1 VSDLD
6 PADTGGFRIGFA
18 AGLQVA
24 GYRLDAE
31 IGRGGTALVYR
42 AREERLGRL
51 VALKILA
58 PELAEDETFRHW
70 FIQQLRAV
78 SAVSNPHI
86 IPVFEAGQADGMLF
100 IAMRYVPGG
109 DARSLARREG
119 PLPPGR
125 VAAIIWQVAS
135 ALDAMHAAGLLH
147 RDVKPTNMLVESAPG
162 RPDRVYLSDF
172 GLSSGAVSMAGPA
185 RTRPSLNTLAC
196 IAPELIEGNP
206 ADGRADEY
214 ALAASAF
221 ELFSGWPPF
230 RPDDAATLLRA
241 HVSQPPPRLTVR
253 RPELPAEVDAV
264 LATALAKNPEHRY
277 ASCREFAATL
287 AEALGLRPA
296 PPGLIPP
303 SAERSGPGA
312 RPAPEAGSALEAGP
326 APEAGPALE
335 AGSALDAGPAPE
347 AGPALEAGSALD
359 AGPAPEAGPALEA
372 GSALDAGPA
381 PEARRAAGGQPA
393 ASDAAPGTGLPLET
407 VYLAGPD
414 PAPGAAAPEAPV
426 PGAPGPGAE
435 TADAGHPAPPA
446 DGSGSRGAHRASGEP
461 WLIRRQPPSRRLTQA
476 AAVIGVVAVLL
487 VVAAVLSATGVF
499 RSSPPK
505 KPPPP
510 PRLASFPI
518 AVRSA
523 LPPVSGLI
531 RVIYHSATAAQAQV
545 YGEVKG
551 STRGDVARLYAQ
563 PFPYT
568 SAPVAVASAALQPQH
583 KTAPYAFPVTPSLA
597 TRYQVKVFQGRKG
610 TRSLASSATTTVY
623 VTAETHRAPGAS
635 CVRPVCRKK
644 VSVAVFVPPSAMST
658 EISKPWYAY
667 FGLSLSKSA
676 TIVPPLPT
684 VLQLGAGAARAGAR
698 QVSADEFVVTVT
710 LAFNVGKD
718 GYSWTWTACDQ
729 GTVTV
734 DGLGLPGHYGC
745 GDKAVPART
754 AYLG

>member
-1 VSDLD
+1 VVSDLD

-31 IGRGGTALVYR
+31 IGRGGMALVYR

-58 PELAEDETFRHW
+58 PELAEDETFRLW

-78 SAVSNPHI
+78 SAVSSPYI

-147 RDVKPTNMLVESAPG
+147 RDVKPTNILVDTAPG

-172 GLSSGAVSMAGPA
+172 GLSSGAVSMAGPV

-196 IAPELIEGNP
+196 IAPELIQGSP

-214 ALAASAF
+214 ALAAAAF
-221 ELFSGWPPF
+221 ELFTGWPPY

-241 HVSQPPPRLTVR
+241 HVSQPPPRLTAR
-253 RPELPAEVDAV
+253 RPELPPAVDVV

-287 AEALGLRPA
+287 AEALGLRPLA
-296 PPGLIPP
+296 F
-303 SAERSGPGA
+303 GPGRDQGA
-312 RPAPEAGSALEAGP
+312 ALAPDQEAGP
-326 APEAGPALE
+326 APEQQAGPG
-335 AGSALDAGPAPE
+335 AGRQAGPGAQQETGPGSNE
-347 AGPALEAGSALD
+347 QAGGGHIPPPDEP
-359 AGPAPEAGPALEA
+359 PAPDEP
-372 GSALDAGPA
+372 SAPDA
-381 PEARRAAGGQPA
+381 QPA
-393 ASDAAPGTGLPLET
+393 ASGAGPVRDPVPET
-407 VYLAGPD
+407 AYLAGPD
-414 PAPGAAAPEAPV
+414 PAPGALDALGATEAQAFGTSAPGRSA
-426 PGAPGPGAE
+426 PGARGAGGLE
-435 TADAGHPAPPA
+435 TADADRPPSPA
-446 DGSGSRGAHRASGEP
+446 DGSGGRGAHRASGEP
-461 WLIRRQPPSRRLTQA
+461 WLVRRPPRARRIPLAMA
-476 AAVIGVVAVLL
+476 AIVIVVVLVTAGF
-487 VVAAVLSATGVF
+487 VVAATGVLNGP
-499 RSSPPK
+499 PPK
-505 KPPPP
+505 KPPPV

-523 LPPVSGLI
+523 LPPVSGLTW
-531 RVIYHSATAAQAQV
+531 VTYHSATTAQAQI

-551 STRGDVARLYAQ
+551 ETRGDVARLYAQ
-563 PFPYT
+563 PFPYA
-568 SAPVAVASAALQPQH
+568 SAPIPVASAALQPQH
-583 KTAPYAFPVTPSLA
+583 KTAPYAFQVMPSLA

-610 TRSLASSATTTVY
+610 RRSLASSATTTVY
-623 VTAETHRAPGAS
+623 VTAGTSRGPDQS

-644 VSVAVFVPPSAMST
+644 LSIAVFVPPSAMST

-667 FGLSLSKSA
+667 FGLALSKSS
-676 TIVPPLPT
+676 TKVPALPT
-684 VLQLGAGAARAGAR
+684 VLQLRAGAARASVR
-698 QVSADEFVVTVT
+698 QVSADEFTVTVT
-710 LAFNVGKD
+710 LAFNIGKD
-718 GYSWTWTACDQ
+718 GYSWAWAACEQ
-729 GTVTV
+729 GTVTA